1 MIVYA
6 LTTLIG
12 QDPAANGLL
21 TTDLLVK
28 LVTTAGGVGLGWSG
42 AWFIL
47 RRMYRSDIQLSKKK
61 AIQYEELYSEA
72 SGALGRERA
81 LVAQLQQDYASASAQ
96 LTEQRGKLST
106 ILKAGQQWQARA
118 GQLNAELNK
127 YKLAYGKSRQENE
140 MLRTTKTG
148 LETQVDTLTVD
159 GAAKQV
165 VIERTE
171 RRMKRALRLEG
182 QLWAAKALLS
192 RPKFRELAK
201 RQVAV
206 VAVLNLKGGVGKTT
220 ITAHLGAALAQR
232 GYRVLAVDLDLQGS
246 LTGML
251 LPQDKINQLFA
262 GKSLMQHFLS
272 RAAED
277 KTTKITE
284 FAQPVFEIAE
294 SGGSLSVVGTTDA
307 LAYAELNLT
316 MQWLLHSGQRDTRF
330 LLRKALH
337 LLSVSKNYDIVLLD
351 CPPVVNISCVNAL
364 AASDFLLIPTTLSAV
379 SLARVPHLVKRLF
392 RSEKFLKHIN
402 HDLRILGLVANRT
415 WRDDLTSGEENDWDQ
430 LAAKCRDSYGQV
442 VKRFDTIIPQLTTEV
457 RDSESEFGLPQSKS
471 RLATLFAAL
480 ATEVEK
486 ELPSECRRV
495 AATSQ

>member
-1 MIVYA
+1 MILFSLATVFA
-6 LTTLIG
+6 
-12 QDPAANGLL
+12 QDSAANGLV
-21 TTDLLVK
+21 TADLLMK
-28 LVTTAGGVGLGWSG
+28 FLTTAGGVGLGWSG
-42 AWFIL
+42 AWVIL
-47 RRMYRSDIQLSKKK
+47 RKKYRSDIQLSKKK
-61 AIQYEELYSEA
+61 ADQYEELHGQA

-81 LVAQLQQDYASASAQ
+81 LVAQLQKDYASASAQ
-96 LTEQRGKLST
+96 LTEQKGKFST

-118 GQLNAELNK
+118 GQLNTELNK
-127 YKLAYGKSRQENE
+127 YKLAYGK
-140 MLRTTKTG
+140 LRKEHESLLTTKTG
-148 LETQVDTLTVD
+148 LETQVSTLSDD
-159 GAAKQV
+159 GAVKQT

-171 RRMKRALRLEG
+171 RRMRRALRLEG
-182 QLWAAKALLS
+182 QLWAAKALQG
-192 RPKFRELAK
+192 RPKFRELTQ
-201 RQVAV
+201 RQRAV
-206 VAVLNLKGGVGKTT
+206 IAVLNLQGGVGKTT
-220 ITAHLGAALAQR
+220 VTAHLGAALAQR
-232 GYRVLAVDLDLQGS
+232 GYRVLVVDLDLQGS

-262 GKSLMQHFLS
+262 GKLLMQHFLS

-277 KTTKITE
+277 RTTKITE
-284 FAQPVFEIAE
+284 FAQRVFEIPE

-316 MQWLLHSGQRDTRF
+316 MQWLLHSGKRDTRF

-337 LLSVSKNYDIVLLD
+337 LLGVGKEYDIVLLD

-364 AASDFLLIPTTLSAV
+364 AASDFLLVPTTMSAV
-379 SLARVPHLVKRLF
+379 SLARVPQLVKRLF

-415 WRDDLTSGEENDWDQ
+415 WREDLTDGEKDDWNQ
-430 LAAKCRDSYGQV
+430 LATKCKDIYGQV

-457 RDSESEFGLPQSKS
+457 RDNESDFGLPKSKS
-471 RLATLFAAL
+471 RLATRFAAL

-495 AATSQ
+495 ATASQ